1 MTRTMTR
8 HILIF
13 VSLLW
18 AGCSAPDRA
27 EPSGSGAEPSTPLT
41 TRNVQLVALSSWD
54 RTGVTEHSD
63 SLPAFGLDNNRL
75 SFRWW
80 EEGRSDYFAYLTD
93 PSTGDTLKVLFEG
106 ATKKGLAEV
115 SFNVSA
121 LTPDMPT
128 RWLLTRKGERDTLQ
142 QLDFYVN

>member
-1 MTRTMTR
+1 MISTMPR
-8 HILIF
+8 RIF
-13 VSLLW
+13 FFASLLW
-18 AGCSAPDRA
+18 AGCSEPDRA
-27 EPSGSGAEPSTPLT
+27 ELPGSGTEPSVPLT
-41 TRNVQLVALSSWD
+41 TRNVELVALSSWD
-54 RTGVTEHSD
+54 RTGVTELSD
-63 SLPAFGLDNNRL
+63 SLPAYGLDNNRL

-80 EEGRSDYFAYLTD
+80 EEGRSDYFAYLSD
-93 PSTGDTLKVLFEG
+93 PSSGDTLKILFEG

-121 LTPDMPT
+121 LQTDTPI

>member
-1 MTRTMTR
+1 MTSR
-8 HILIF
+8 ILIV

-18 AGCSAPDRA
+18 VGCSAPDRA
-27 EPSGSGAEPSTPLT
+27 EPPGSGAEPSVPLT
-41 TRNVQLVALSSWD
+41 TRNIDLIVLDSWD
-54 RTGVTEHSD
+54 RTGVKEHSD

-80 EEGRSDYFAYLTD
+80 EEARSDYFAYLQD
-93 PSTGDTLKVLFEG
+93 PSNGDTLKVLYEG

-121 LTPDMPT
+121 LQTEMPI

>member
-1 MTRTMTR
+1 M
-8 HILIF
+8 
-13 VSLLW
+13 
-18 AGCSAPDRA
+18 
-27 EPSGSGAEPSTPLT
+27 
-41 TRNVQLVALSSWD
+41 
-54 RTGVTEHSD
+54 TEHSD

-80 EEGRSDYFAYLTD
+80 EEGRSDYFAYLQD
-93 PSTGDTLKVLFEG
+93 PSNGDTLKVLFEG

-121 LTPDMPT
+121 LTPDMPV